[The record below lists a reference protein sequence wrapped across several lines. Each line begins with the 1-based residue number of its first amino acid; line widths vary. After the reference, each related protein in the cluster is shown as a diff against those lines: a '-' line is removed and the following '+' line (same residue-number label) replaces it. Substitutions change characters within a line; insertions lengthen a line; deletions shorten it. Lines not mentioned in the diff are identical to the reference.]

1 MSSEPVPLLINDKPL
16 DVYVPL
22 GQADNTSSLSLAVL
36 LVLSFT
42 QGLAWGC
49 TVAVAGRLSL
59 KLQSDTEWQQRGTG
73 MSIEAPLIAFVWGI
87 ALLFFAPLGG
97 LLVDFRCRIVPAQLF
112 AMLVWLMGAGLLL
125 LPVVL
130 AKAEGD
136 FWIVAMSWLGVG
148 LCAVGAA
155 VLRPLLIVIV
165 ADQVREQLHR
175 AQAIGLCFIFFTA
188 GDIVACIIDAAG
200 VSPVALNVTLVCVL
214 ATGVAGLL
222 AIRQTIDLEEDLS
235 HLNHTLTHQL
245 WRDFMPSGYE
255 GACLSAYAYTHT
267 HTHTH
272 IHTHT
277 HS

>member
-1 MSSEPVPLLINDKPL
+1 
-16 DVYVPL
+16 
-22 GQADNTSSLSLAVL
+22 
-36 LVLSFT
+36 
-42 QGLAWGC
+42 
-49 TVAVAGRLSL
+49 
-59 KLQSDTEWQQRGTG
+59 
-73 MSIEAPLIAFVWGI
+73 
-87 ALLFFAPLGG
+87 
-97 LLVDFRCRIVPAQLF
+97 
-112 AMLVWLMGAGLLL
+112 MLVWLMGAGLLL

-136 FWIVAMSWLGVG
+136 FWIVALSWLGVG